1 MWVIKIG
8 GNAVVNAEAA
18 LEELAAWARAG
29 RPWVLVHGIS
39 AEADALGEALGH
51 PPRYVTSASGFTS
64 RYTDART
71 RDILLMAYGRVN
83 AHLVAALHRRGVLAI
98 GLRGMDGRL
107 LEARRKESLRVREG
121 DRIVILRGDY
131 SGTPTHVNVDLLRT
145 LLDAGLFPVIAPMG
159 LTPEGEIVNV
169 DGDRAAAALAAA
181 LKAEG
186 LIFLTGAPGLLRSFP
201 DERTRVPQLHLE
213 ELEAAMA
220 WAQGRMRH
228 KLLAARE
235 ALQNG
240 LPCVWLADGRRPAP
254 LTAALQG
261 EGTCILGTSSRV
273 PLPVERERGDEG
285 GWAISPLLTGSELGN
300 S

>member
-8 GNAVVNAEAA
+8 GNAAVNAEAI
-18 LEELAAWARAG
+18 LEELAAWAHAG
-29 RPWVLVHGIS
+29 RRWILVHGIS

-83 AHLVAALHRRGVLAI
+83 AHLVAGLRRHGVHAI
-98 GLRGMDGRL
+98 GLRGIDGGL
-107 LEARRKESLRVREG
+107 LQARRKEALRVREG
-121 DRIVILRGDY
+121 DRLLILRGDY
-131 SGTPTHVNVDLLRT
+131 SGTPSGVNGALLRM
-145 LLDAGLFPVIAPMG
+145 LLEAGLYPVIAPMG

-169 DGDRAAAALAAA
+169 DGDRAAAAIAAT
-181 LKAEG
+181 LGAEG
-186 LIFLTGAPGLLRSFP
+186 LIFLTGAPGLLRAFP
-201 DERTRVPQLHLE
+201 DERTRVPCLTLE
-213 ELEAAMA
+213 ELETAMA

-235 ALQNG
+235 ALQGG
-240 LPCVWLADGRRPAP
+240 LSCVWLADGRRPMP

-261 EGTCILGTSSRV
+261 EGTRIVRGNGAESLA
-273 PLPVERERGDEG
+273 LRE
-285 GWAISPLLTGSELGN
+285 
-300 S
+300 

>member
-8 GNAVVNAEAA
+8 GNAAVNAEAV
-18 LEELAAWARAG
+18 LEELAAWAREG
-29 RPWVLVHGIS
+29 RRWVLVHGIS

-64 RYTDART
+64 RYTDERT

-83 AHLVAALHRRGVLAI
+83 AHLVAGLRRRGVHAI
-98 GLRGMDGRL
+98 GLRGIDGGL
-107 LEARRKESLRVREG
+107 LLARRKEALRIREG
-121 DRIVILRGDY
+121 DRFLILRGDY
-131 SGTPTHVNVDLLRT
+131 SGTPMGVNAALLRA
-145 LLDAGLFPVIAPMG
+145 LLEQGLYPVIAPMG
-159 LTPEGEIVNV
+159 ITPEGEVVNV
-169 DGDRAAAALAAA
+169 DGDRAAAAIATA
-181 LKAEG
+181 LRAEG

-201 DERTRVPQLHLE
+201 DEQTRVAELRLE
-213 ELEAAMA
+213 ELEEAMA

-240 LPCVWLADGRRPAP
+240 LRCVWLADGRRPTP

-261 EGTCILGTSSRV
+261 EGTRILATPSGI
-273 PLPVERERGDEG
+273 PLQVE
-285 GWAISPLLTGSELGN
+285 AMGSEQPLSASGRKKG
-300 S
+300 